1 MASTTPAPE
10 VYPGVRQGSQLI
22 LPNPGPA
29 QAAVLPPFCV
39 RCNAPSNGKPL
50 TKTLYWHHPA
60 LYLVILAGVIIYAI
74 VALIVRKTMKVQVP
88 LCPHHAQRR
97 GTAVM
102 LSWLMPL
109 IGIAD
114 VIVLPRFGVDM
125 GFAVLLMFALVLAG
139 LITWVI
145 VSTPIRPK
153 LIDQYRGIF
162 TGFCEEFL
170 QRFPD
175 VAQQQ
180 PVVAVPS
187 RQIPPPPPIA

>member
-1 MASTTPAPE
+1 MASSTPAPV
-10 VYPGVRQGSQLI
+10 VYSGVRQGSQLI
-22 LPNPGPA
+22 LPNSGPA

-39 RCNAPSNGKPL
+39 RCNAPSNGKPI

-60 LYLVILAGVIIYAI
+60 LYLLILAGALVYVI
-74 VALIVRKTMKVQVP
+74 VALIIRKTMKVQVP
-88 LCPHHAQRR
+88 LCAHHAQRR

-114 VIVLPRFGVDM
+114 VIVLPTIGVNT

-139 LITWVI
+139 LITWAI
-145 VSTPIRPK
+145 VATPIRPK

-162 TGFCEEFL
+162 TGFCAEFL

-175 VAQQQ
+175 VASQS
-180 PVVAVPS
+180 VAAVPN
-187 RQIPPPPPIA
+187 QPLPPPPIA